1 MLEGGFKFPWHT
13 TPAQQILVMA
23 SFGWSA
29 GDLALAIKIIYEV
42 GNALKDTGGASSD
55 YQETV
60 AFLQFLATT
69 LDRLH
74 AYVFANSDN
83 ATSICLFVII
93 LHSAAGGHGISRT
106 HFPPR
111 FFRNIKKQKQSR
123 ESFSPQNKRKPPRKY
138 NINFSTPPS
147 LDSS

>member
-55 YQETV
+55 Y
-60 AFLQFLATT
+60 
-69 LDRLH
+69 
-74 AYVFANSDN
+74 
-83 ATSICLFVII
+83 
-93 LHSAAGGHGISRT
+93 
-106 HFPPR
+106 
-111 FFRNIKKQKQSR
+111 
-123 ESFSPQNKRKPPRKY
+123 
-138 NINFSTPPS
+138 
-147 LDSS
+147 